1 MGEEGKC
8 SVPGCQQSVQT
19 GWRGCSPRLCPE
31 DNRKG
36 WLEAGSGPSL
46 PGVMLIGSEDTVS
59 KNRKTAQQKAIPS
72 LALRS
77 LLSIPL
83 VPALLGITLEGEDR
97 DAYVET

>member
-1 MGEEGKC
+1 
-8 SVPGCQQSVQT
+8 
-19 GWRGCSPRLCPE
+19 
-31 DNRKG
+31 
-36 WLEAGSGPSL
+36 
-46 PGVMLIGSEDTVS
+46 MLIGSEDTVS